1 MLDNQ
6 TSQSES
12 YKIFKKHYPKIKTT
26 FWDNHII
33 PKCGISS
40 FKEYMKKE

>member
-12 YKIFKKHYPKIKTT
+12 YKIFKKHYPKTT
-26 FWDNHII
+26 LSQNVVFPLLKNT
-33 PKCGISS
+33 
-40 FKEYMKKE
+40 